1 VGGSNGIVQ
10 ILLVSFTLLVS
21 VTIANLIVALVIANM
36 NKVRVTI
43 ADVIV
48 ALVIANMNIL
58 YHPRQRHHSQ
68 PHCDPRHRHHEQ
80 GILHLYSTSPLPTS
94 LWRLSPPA

>member
-36 NKVRVTI
+36 NKVT
-43 ADVIV
+43 
-48 ALVIANMNIL
+48 L
-58 YHPRQRHHSQ
+58 
-68 PHCDPRHRHHEQ
+68 E
-80 GILHLYSTSPLPTS
+80 LPT
-94 LWRLSPPA
+94 